1 MMALS
6 LQCEMKIAPSTH
18 KIIENE
24 QDKDQNN

>member
-1 MMALS
+1 MALS
-6 LQCEMKIAPSTH
+6 LHGEMKIVPSTH